1 MYVVRTVQMK
11 FNGEISCMIFI
22 LAAERNP
29 ARSFTGFEPVA
40 STFTDAALSASN
52 LAA

>member
-1 MYVVRTVQMK
+1 
-11 FNGEISCMIFI
+11 MIFI

-40 STFTDAALSASN
+40 STFTGAALSASN